1 MRLGRLLCM
10 PKRTNQFIK
19 ASWTKDEE
27 LFQKSFSF
35 FIKLC
40 QVFEQLFSNKN
51 NKSRNIKPN
60 IYYLCSI

>member
-27 LFQKSFSF
+27 LFQKV
-35 FIKLC
+35 L
-40 QVFEQLFSNKN
+40 QLFYKALS
-51 NKSRNIKPN
+51 SF
-60 IYYLCSI
+60 